1 MLTTG
6 ARVWSMFHSEHRQI
20 PRLRA
25 LHPEP
30 LVYVNPNTAARHGVK
45 DGDWVWLEN
54 QHGRCKRQVCETPIV
69 NERTVSTDH
78 AWWRPEAPCELDEGL
93 YDLWDLTV
101 ENLLPYDC
109 GTSGFG
115 ANYKNTI
122 CKMYP
127 VGEGE

>member
-1 MLTTG
+1 M
-6 ARVWSMFHSEHRQI
+6 
-20 PRLRA
+20 
-25 LHPEP
+25 
-30 LVYVNPNTAARHGVK
+30 YVNPTTAAKYGVK

-54 QHGRCKRQVCETPIV
+54 MHGRCKRQVRETPIV
-69 NERTVSTDH
+69 NEHTINTDH

-127 VGEGE
+127 VAEGE